1 MHKIQEMKMQN
12 QIIDQLTTV
21 STKSHEIVKSL
32 GKINSSSIRKLTD
45 LQFDFISM
53 SMESGIDQ
61 AKSLSNIKNVND
73 MFAAGSEFFG
83 DYNEKLTGIFRQTVE
98 IFSESRDAATNLIE
112 KAVASQVVSSKQ
124 APAKVA
130 KKPAA
135 KVATKKSAQ
144 SQG

>member
-1 MHKIQEMKMQN
+1 MQN
-12 QIIDQLTTV
+12 QIIDQLTTT
-21 STKSHEIVKSL
+21 STKSYETMISL
-32 GKINSSSIRKLTD
+32 SEINSSAIQKLTD

-53 SMESGIDQ
+53 SMESGIEQ
-61 AKSLSNIKNVND
+61 AKLLNNMKNVKD
-73 MFAAGSEFFG
+73 IFAAGSEFASE
-83 DYNEKLTGIFRQTVE
+83 YNEKLMGITRQTVE
-98 IFSESRDAATNLIE
+98 IFTESGDEAENLIE

>member
-1 MHKIQEMKMQN
+1 MQN
-12 QIIDQLTTV
+12 QIIDQLTTA
-21 STKSHEIVKSL
+21 STKSYETIKSL
-32 GKINSSSIRKLTD
+32 GEINSSAIRKLTD

-53 SMESGIDQ
+53 SMESGIEQ
-61 AKSLSNIKNVND
+61 AKLLNNMKNVKD
-73 MFAAGSEFFG
+73 IFAAGSEFASE
-83 DYNEKLTGIFRQTVE
+83 YNEKLMGITRQTVE
-98 IFSESRDAATNLIE
+98 IFTESGDEAENLIE

-144 SQG
+144 SEG

>member
-1 MHKIQEMKMQN
+1 MQN
-12 QIIDQLTTV
+12 QIIDQLTTT
-21 STKSHEIVKSL
+21 STKSYETIKSL
-32 GKINSSSIRKLTD
+32 GEINSSAIRKLTD

-53 SMESGIDQ
+53 SMESGIEQ
-61 AKSLSNIKNVND
+61 AKLLNNMKNVKD
-73 MFAAGSEFFG
+73 IFAAGSEFASE
-83 DYNEKLTGIFRQTVE
+83 YNEKLMGITRQTVE
-98 IFSESRDAATNLIE
+98 IFTESGDEAENLIE

>member
-1 MHKIQEMKMQN
+1 MQN

-21 STKSHEIVKSL
+21 STKSHEIMKSL
-32 GKINSSSIRKLTD
+32 GKINSSTVRKLTD

-61 AKSLSNIKNVND
+61 AKSLSNMKNVED
-73 MFAAGSEFFG
+73 IFAAGSEFASE
-83 DYNEKLTGIFRQTVE
+83 YNEKLMGITRQTVE
-98 IFSESRDAATNLIE
+98 IFTESGDEAENLIE

>member
-1 MHKIQEMKMQN
+1 MQN
-12 QIIDQLTTV
+12 QIIDQLTTT
-21 STKSHEIVKSL
+21 STKSYETMKSL
-32 GKINSSSIRKLTD
+32 DEINSSAIRKLTD

-53 SMESGIDQ
+53 SMESGIEQ
-61 AKSLSNIKNVND
+61 AKLLNNMKNVKD
-73 MFAAGSEFFG
+73 IFAAGSEFASE
-83 DYNEKLTGIFRQTVE
+83 YNEKLMGITRQTVE
-98 IFSESRDAATNLIE
+98 IFTESGDEAENLIE

>member
-1 MHKIQEMKMQN
+1 MQN
-12 QIIDQLTTV
+12 QIIDQLTTA
-21 STKSHEIVKSL
+21 STKSYETMKNL
-32 GKINSSSIRKLTD
+32 GEINSSAIRKLTD

-53 SMESGIDQ
+53 SMESGIEQ
-61 AKSLSNIKNVND
+61 AKLLNNMQNVKD
-73 MFAAGSEFFG
+73 IFAAGSEFASE
-83 DYNEKLTGIFRQTVE
+83 YNEKLMGITRQTVE
-98 IFSESRDAATNLIE
+98 ILSESRDEVANLIE
-112 KAVASQVVSSKQ
+112 KTVVSQVVSSKQ

>member
-1 MHKIQEMKMQN
+1 MQN
-12 QIIDQLTTV
+12 QIIDQLTTA
-21 STKSHEIVKSL
+21 STKSYETIKSL
-32 GKINSSSIRKLTD
+32 GEINSSAIRKLTD

-53 SMESGIDQ
+53 SMESGIEQ
-61 AKSLSNIKNVND
+61 AKLLNNMKNVKD
-73 MFAAGSEFFG
+73 IFAAGSEFASE
-83 DYNEKLTGIFRQTVE
+83 YNEKLMGITRQTVE
-98 IFSESRDAATNLIE
+98 IFTESGDEAENLIE

>member
-1 MHKIQEMKMQN
+1 MQN
-12 QIIDQLTTV
+12 QIIDQLTTA
-21 STKSHEIVKSL
+21 STKSYETIKSL
-32 GKINSSSIRKLTD
+32 GEINSSAIRKLTD

-53 SMESGIDQ
+53 SMESGIEQ
-61 AKSLSNIKNVND
+61 AKLLNNMKNVKD
-73 MFAAGSEFFG
+73 IFAAGSEFASE
-83 DYNEKLTGIFRQTVE
+83 YNEKLMGITRQTVE
-98 IFSESRDAATNLIE
+98 IFSESRDEAANLIE
-112 KAVASQVVSSKQ
+112 KTVASQVVSSKQ